1 MPKMSLLYQHKSL
14 FLGPAIK
21 HLWSNEKL
29 LDAVEQIV
37 GPTIAANP
45 VWNLRIKLPR
55 NAPEEVPWHQDNG
68 YFDDDIRG
76 TMICTAWIP
85 LLDTNKENGGLGM
98 IRKTHQK
105 GILGKRFIIMEK

>member
-1 MPKMSLLYQHKSL
+1 M
-14 FLGPAIK
+14 
-21 HLWSNEKL
+21 

-37 GPTIAANP
+37 GGDIAGHP

-68 YFDDDIRG
+68 YFEDDARG

-85 LLDTNKENGGLGM
+85 LLDTSKQNGGMGMARRTQKKGNLGQNP
-98 IRKTHQK
+98 T
-105 GILGKRFIIMEK
+105 